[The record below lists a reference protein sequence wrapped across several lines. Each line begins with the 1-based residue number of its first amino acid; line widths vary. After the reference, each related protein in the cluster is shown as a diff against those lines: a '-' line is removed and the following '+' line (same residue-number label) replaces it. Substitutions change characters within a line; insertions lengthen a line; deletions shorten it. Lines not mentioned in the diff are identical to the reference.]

1 MRNNG
6 LTSPDCSGLAL
17 ERHTHRKRRHV
28 QPPLTPMI
36 DVTFLL
42 LVFFLLT
49 FTFREAEGQIR
60 GALPATDP
68 GRPSWA
74 SIDLHVRPAGPAGQ
88 DGVFELVGD
97 AGVITDPTE
106 LYSRLAARRV
116 VLSDESAVTIRP
128 VWSVR
133 WQHVVEA
140 FNQAV
145 RADFQN
151 VNIAPSRTE

>member
-1 MRNNG
+1 MCLIQILVKHPKG
-6 LTSPDCSGLAL
+6 SAYLSS
-17 ERHTHRKRRHV
+17 HRAGIVADGPNPGDLRQGV
-28 QPPLTPMI
+28 
-36 DVTFLL
+36 
-42 LVFFLLT
+42 
-49 FTFREAEGQIR
+49 AEGQIR
-60 GALPATDP
+60 GALPATGS

-74 SIDLHVRPAGPAGQ
+74 SIDLHVRPAGPAGT

-97 AGVITDPTE
+97 ADVITDPNE
-106 LYSRLAARRV
+106 LYSRLAARRA
-116 VLSDESAVTIRP
+116 VLSEEATVTIRP

-140 FNQAV
+140 FNQTV

>member
-6 LTSPDCSGLAL
+6 PASPDCSGQAP
-17 ERHTHRKRRHV
+17 EGHTRRKRRNA

-60 GALPATDP
+60 GALPATGS

-74 SIDLHVRPAGPAGQ
+74 SIDLHVRPAGPAGT

-97 AGVITDPTE
+97 ADVITDPNE
-106 LYSRLAARRV
+106 LYSRLAARRA
-116 VLSDESAVTIRP
+116 VLSEEATVTIRP

-140 FNQAV
+140 FNQTV